1 MEPRCETQVQ
11 EIAKNDEN
19 KKAQKR
25 YTFPPPPSSLL
36 PITSL
41 ILFENKLCKFYA

>member
-25 YTFPPPPSSLL
+25 YTFPPPPSSLF
-36 PITSL
+36 PIPYYLSYT
-41 ILFENKLCKFYA
+41 IQK